1 MKTEVTIQ
9 GPKTNSEIVE
19 LKDIVLGD
27 WYIVVEYPHSKH
39 FIGAIGIATMT
50 YCDACPVRLVM
61 KILSPKHGLLSNSEF
76 KLKKLSKV
84 NITYEL

>member
-9 GPKTNSEIVE
+9 GPKIDSEIVE

-27 WYIVVEYPHSKH
+27 WYIVVEYPHNKY

-50 YCDACPVRLVM
+50 YCDANPVGIV
-61 KILSPKHGLLSNSEF
+61 SPKHGLLSNSDF

-84 NITYEL
+84 NITYEV